1 MTFVCTCSFT
11 ISNIPAVSYRLSYRH
26 STLLTF
32 TTLLSHPVVWKLKD
46 TFESQTHIV
55 RRVTEDLSC
64 LSFFPNFVPYY
75 FYLISLYAPFL
86 SPSYSLFLFPHPL
99 SLSFP
104 SPSVFWVL
112 PLSFF
117 WCPFTSLSIFV
128 SGSMCGGVGLVPGPV
143 PVHCSN
149 LNVCPLLHLSFCR
162 YIEEEESSGSER
174 SDSATACTSSP
185 AQRYLSDGS
194 DAPLSSALRLGSS

>member
-32 TTLLSHPVVWKLKD
+32 TTLLSHPVVRKLKD

-86 SPSYSLFLFPHPL
+86 SPSYSLFLFPLPL

-104 SPSVFWVL
+104 SPSLSFGYCPFLSFDVHL
-112 PLSFF
+112 PLSLYL
-117 WCPFTSLSIFV
+117 CL
-128 SGSMCGGVGLVPGPV
+128 GVCAGEQDQYQDLYR
-143 PVHCSN
+143 
-149 LNVCPLLHLSFCR
+149 F
-162 YIEEEESSGSER
+162 I
-174 SDSATACTSSP
+174 
-185 AQRYLSDGS
+185 AQILMSV
-194 DAPLSSALRLGSS
+194 LSSTSPSVGTLKRRRAQGQSAQTQPQRAHLRQPRDTYQMGQMRR